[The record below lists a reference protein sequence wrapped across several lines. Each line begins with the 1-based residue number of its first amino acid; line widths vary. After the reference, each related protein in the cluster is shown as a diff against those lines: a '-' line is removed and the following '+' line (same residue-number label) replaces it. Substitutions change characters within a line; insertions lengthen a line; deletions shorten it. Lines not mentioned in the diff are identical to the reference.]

1 VVPAGYIKGRVIEL
15 HVLDFGLF
23 KVHANGR
30 VIGICGFLLV
40 TDLGERILVDTGFP
54 KKYAQDVEKASAE
67 DKLGEFGEVL
77 ELTEANLPKAQLAL
91 SGTAM
96 VDIDL
101 LIMTHTH
108 IDHVGGIAD
117 FPNAPILIAKAE
129 RDLPKPLYWQGAQP
143 LEWPVQDYM
152 LVEGDFDLGPNLRIL
167 LVPGHAPGQL
177 ALALEMPESGPML
190 LVSDAISRPAEIDEK
205 FAGSWDEAF
214 AIENGA
220 RLMALAKEQGAQVI
234 YGHCPAQWHELRKT
248 PAHFT

>member
-1 VVPAGYIKGRVIEL
+1 MVPAGYIKGRVVEL

-30 VIGICGFLLV
+30 VIGICGFLMV
-40 TDLGERILVDTGFP
+40 TDLGERILVDTGFLE
-54 KKYAQDVEKASAE
+54 KYAKNVEKASAE
-67 DKLGEFGEVL
+67 DNLGAFGEVL
-77 ELTEANLPKAQLAL
+77 DLTETNQPKAQLLL

-96 VDIDL
+96 EDIDL
-101 LIMTHTH
+101 LIITHTH

-117 FPNAPILIAKAE
+117 FPDAPILIAKEE
-129 RDLPKPLYWQGAQP
+129 RDLPKPLYWHGAQP
-143 LEWPVQDYM
+143 LDWPMQDYM

-177 ALALEMPESGPML
+177 ALSLDMPESGPML

-205 FAGSWDEAF
+205 FAGSWDDAL

-234 YGHCPAQWHELRKT
+234 YGHCPAQWPKLRKT